1 MLAIV
6 SPAKKLQFSE
16 DLPHGQISQPLFT
29 AEIKSL
35 VATMQGKSAADLMQL
50 MHISEKLAT
59 LNYKRYQ
66 GFADQFDVDTARQ
79 AAFLFQG
86 DTYVGLQAES
96 FSDDDLQYAQEHF
109 AILSGLYGILRPLDL
124 MQPYRLEMGTKIAN
138 DHGENLYD
146 FWGDKITQYI
156 QGAIKDH
163 KAPYVVNL
171 ASNEYIKAVK
181 AKAFGAYF
189 ITCHF
194 KENRDG
200 KLKTIGLMAKRARG
214 MMARYMVQRRIDAP
228 EGLKKFTDGGYAFDA
243 SLSDAQNLY
252 FTR

>member
-6 SPAKKLQFSE
+6 SPAKKLQFSD
-16 DLPHGQISQPLFT
+16 DLPKGNMTQPLFKS
-29 AEIKSL
+29 EIKSL
-35 VATMQGKSAADLMQL
+35 VKTLQDKSAADLMQM
-50 MHISEKLAT
+50 MHISEKLGT
-59 LNYKRYQ
+59 LNYERYQ

-96 FSDDDLQYAQEHF
+96 LSDDDLNYAQDHF

-124 MQPYRLEMGTKIAN
+124 MQPYRLEMGTKFSN
-138 DHGENLYD
+138 DNGENLYD
-146 FWGDKITQYI
+146 FWGDKITAYI
-156 QGAIKDH
+156 KGAIKDH
-163 KAPYVVNL
+163 KAPYVINL
-171 ASNEYIKAVK
+171 ASNEYIKAVD
-181 AKAFGAYF
+181 AKSFGTAF

-214 MMARYMVQRRIDAP
+214 MMARYIIQNKVEAP
-228 EGLKKFTDGGYAFDA
+228 SGLEGFTADGYAYDA
-243 SLSDAQNLY
+243 NLSDAQNL
-252 FTR
+252 FFVR

>member
-6 SPAKKLQFSE
+6 SPAKKLQFS
-16 DLPHGQISQPLFT
+16 DALPQGEMSQPLFT
-29 AEIKSL
+29 SEVKSL
-35 VATMQGKSAADLMQL
+35 VKTLQGKSAADLMQM
-50 MHISEKLAT
+50 MHISENLGT
-59 LNYKRYQ
+59 LNYERYQ

-86 DTYVGLQAES
+86 DTYVGLQAAS
-96 FSDDDLQYAQEHF
+96 FSDADLSYAQDHF

-124 MQPYRLEMGTKIAN
+124 MQPYRLEMGTKLSN
-138 DHGENLYD
+138 DNGENLYD
-146 FWGDKITQYI
+146 FWGDKITAYI
-156 QGAIKDH
+156 QSAIKDH
-163 KAPYVVNL
+163 KAPYVINL

-181 AKAFGAYF
+181 EKSFGDAF

-214 MMARYMVQRRIDAP
+214 MMARYIIQNKIETP
-228 EGLKKFTDGGYAFDA
+228 EGLKAFTSGDYAFDA